1 MSLAYYGGVRE
12 SRGSAGDEPAMTKG
26 PRATV
31 LDRVALQVTL
41 DPYLSLAALA
51 RYGGLSV
58 RKLRAHLNDVTHP
71 LPCYRVGGR
80 ILVRRSE
87 FDRWILAFRQ
97 RGRRDVDRLVADVL
111 REVQGRAA
119 SAATSLDKVPAG

>member
-1 MSLAYYGGVRE
+1 
-12 SRGSAGDEPAMTKG
+12 MTKG

>member
-1 MSLAYYGGVRE
+1 MALAHHGCVQRVRE
-12 SRGSAGDEPAMTKG
+12 SAGDELAAING
-26 PRATV
+26 PRPNV

-51 RYGGLSV
+51 RYGSLSV

-71 LPCYRVGGR
+71 LPCYRVGGK

-87 FDRWILAFRQ
+87 FDGWMAAFRQ
-97 RGRRDVDRLVADVL
+97 RGRRDVDRLVADIL
-111 REVQGRAA
+111 REVKGRAA
-119 SAATSLDKVPAG
+119 SPATSLDKAPAG

>member
-1 MSLAYYGGVRE
+1 MALAHHDCV
-12 SRGSAGDEPAMTKG
+12 RGSREGAGDE
-26 PRATV
+26 ATAIDGLRLRV
-31 LDRVALQVTL
+31 VERVAVQVTL

-58 RKLRAHLNDVTHP
+58 RTLRGHLNDVSHP
-71 LPCYRVGGR
+71 LPCYRVGGK

-87 FDRWILAFRQ
+87 FDGWMAAFRQ

-119 SAATSLDKVPAG
+119 SPATSLDKVPAG

>member
-1 MSLAYYGGVRE
+1 MALAHHGYVQRTRE
-12 SRGSAGDEPAMTKG
+12 RAGDEPAAING
-26 PRATV
+26 PRPNV

-51 RYGGLSV
+51 RYGSLSV

-71 LPCYRVGGR
+71 LPCYRVGGK

-87 FDRWILAFRQ
+87 FDGWMAAFRQ

-111 REVQGRAA
+111 REVQGRAG
-119 SAATSLDKVPAG
+119 SPATSLDKVPAG